1 MSILL
6 DVVIIAIIALTV
18 YFSYKNGFVKT
29 AISAVS
35 FILAVAIT
43 AMFASPLADYLKE
56 TSVAETVESATEE
69 AITDMLVKDP
79 VGVEGLLDGK
89 SEEFNKM
96 LALARLDRNELSA
109 WYAQNV
115 ANSELGESALATR
128 IAEPMV
134 DIIAM
139 IIAIAILFIGTQ
151 IILSIAAFFLNKIA
165 SLPIL
170 RTANKGLGLVVGVVL
185 ALLRVCLFCYVMT
198 VLIENAQFIGSSFI
212 SNLDPDS
219 TLFFKIFSSIDIFA
233 FFNVT
238 QSVN

>member
-115 ANSELGESALATR
+115 ADSELGESALATR

-151 IILSIAAFFLNKIA
+151 ILLSIAAFFLNKIA

-212 SNLDPDS
+212 SGLDPDS

-233 FFNVT
+233 FFNV
-238 QSVN
+238 N